1 MDATI
6 LRNRFHEEQD
16 YLQKYVEFLQ
26 YKTAVSKTEIGE
38 ISNILSSH
46 GILTLET
53 SKFWTSWKAPYDLS
67 ELESIYSQLSGA
79 KEGLKSSIAEVEA
92 ELSVTKVPEGLNS
105 VDMRS
110 YEGELIQ
117 FMLDGLEDDQT
128 HENIKAV
135 RQEALEQS
143 KQIAEMEDIEIPDE
157 SVIEFAIQSAIY
169 ILKSRK
175 LNELEFVSEKFGEI
189 EIALRMQRPEA
200 EINVLRQGFILLMTM
215 FDATVFDLMR
225 VAIRKDFFRLIG
237 VVGRQDKV
245 TLESLNKYGTFDEF
259 RDEIIEEQLKP
270 KYVKDILAILE
281 NQNVQYIDSS
291 SGFRSIHLK
300 EMIQRRNIH
309 IHNRGRVD
317 EKYLERDNN
326 GAPRYNIYNLAIGS
340 VAQIDLPYWEMAN
353 RLCKDCVDYMAN
365 WVDTL

>member
-1 MDATI
+1 MDATT

-16 YLQKYVEFLQ
+16 YLQKYVGFLQ

-38 ISNILSSH
+38 ISNTLSRH
-46 GILTLET
+46 GILRLES
-53 SKFWTSWKAPYDLS
+53 SKVWTSWKVPYELS
-67 ELESIYSQLSGA
+67 ELENIYSQLNGA
-79 KEGLKSSIAEVEA
+79 KESIKNNIAEVEK
-92 ELSVTKVPEGLNS
+92 ELSATKFPEGLNS

-117 FMLDGLEDDQT
+117 FMLDGLEGDQT
-128 HENIKAV
+128 PETLTTI
-135 RQEALEQS
+135 RQEAIEQS
-143 KQIAEMEDIEIPDE
+143 RQLAEMENLDIPDE
-157 SVIEFAIQSAIY
+157 SVIDFTIQSAIY

-175 LNELEFVSEKFGEI
+175 LNELEFVSEKFDDI
-189 EIALRMQRPEA
+189 EIALRMQRPET

-215 FDATVFDLMR
+215 FDAMVFDLMR

-237 VVGRQDKV
+237 VVGKQDKV
-245 TLESLNKYGTFDEF
+245 SLESLNKYNTFDEF
-259 RDEIIEEQLKP
+259 RDQIIEEQLKP

-281 NQNVQYIDSS
+281 NQNVQYIDST

-326 GAPRYNIYNLAIGS
+326 GAPRYNIYNLATGS

-365 WVDTL
+365 WVDAL